1 MFVIADSRHIFF
13 PTYLFK
19 IQDHNGSALGT
30 MDLQNAMLF
39 KFRRDAESAL
49 GQIMVAE
56 IHPNAPQY
64 FEHAMMTLF
73 RGYTPAIH
81 FNGTES
87 AKLAIKTRMSKR
99 DAENECTHILIW
111 WIKKTSL

>member
-1 MFVIADSRHIFF
+1 MTPYISQQYTIWHFGLMFCNQSGFDNFGVIPDDIIFKGRLDQM
-13 PTYLFK
+13 PD
-19 IQDHNGSALGT
+19 QV
-30 MDLQNAMLF
+30 
-39 KFRRDAESAL
+39 AE
-49 GQIMVAE
+49 MVAE

-73 RGYTPAIH
+73 RGYTPATH
-81 FNGTES
+81 SKGTES

>member
-1 MFVIADSRHIFF
+1 MTPYISKQYTIWHFGLIFCNQSGF
-13 PTYLFK
+13 ENFGVLPDDIIFK
-19 IQDHNGSALGT
+19 GRFDQMPD
-30 MDLQNAMLF
+30 QV
-39 KFRRDAESAL
+39 AES
-49 GQIMVAE
+49 IAE
-56 IHPNAPQY
+56 IHPNAIEY

-73 RGYTPAIH
+73 RGYTPATRII
-81 FNGTES
+81 GTES